1 MDVPLKKDLSID
13 NDSHQQE
20 TPVDPLLGTAPQHP
34 LAVYEPDTSH
44 ILLDVES
51 ILHSLPLDAP
61 IVLCQKRHLLHL
73 VQ

>member
-1 MDVPLKKDLSID
+1 MDVPLKTDLSID

-20 TPVDPLLGTAPQHP
+20 TPVDPLLCTVPQH
-34 LAVYEPDTSH
+34 LMVVYEPDKLH
-44 ILLDVES
+44 IQLVEEN

>member
-1 MDVPLKKDLSID
+1 MDETLKTDLSID

-20 TPVDPLLGTAPQHP
+20 TPVDPLLCNMLQHLMVVYAPDK
-34 LAVYEPDTSH
+34 LH
-44 ILLDVES
+44 IQLVEES